1 MYAQYWGLVDIPF
14 HSTVDMR
21 WFFEGPT
28 HEEALARLLFLLEQR
43 RRFGL
48 LVGRTGTGKSLLL
61 SVAAKT
67 VRPAQCEVAVVDLAC
82 LSADEMLW
90 ELAAALQLS
99 PRDSDGPRRLW
110 RKLEDELEGR
120 RISHMQT
127 LLAFD
132 HLDRASPSCAV
143 VIERLVHLSM
153 RATPWTTIL
162 VAVEDRGL
170 SDLSPNLLELVDLRV
185 DLPELDADESRRY
198 VEGLL
203 HRAGGRRAI
212 FENRA
217 LDRLHELS
225 GGNPGRLNDFCDLSL
240 LAAMSS
246 GSTSVSEAVVTAV
259 SAGHTPADV
268 TEPATALS
276 W

>member
-1 MYAQYWGLVDIPF
+1 
-14 HSTVDMR
+14 
-21 WFFEGPT
+21 
-28 HEEALARLLFLLEQR
+28 
-43 RRFGL
+43 
-48 LVGRTGTGKSLLL
+48 
-61 SVAAKT
+61 
-67 VRPAQCEVAVVDLAC
+67 
-82 LSADEMLW
+82 MLW
-90 ELAAALQLS
+90 ELASALQLG
-99 PRDSDGPRRLW
+99 PQDSDGPRRLW

-143 VIERLVHLSM
+143 VVERLVHLGTRSN
-153 RATPWTTIL
+153 PWTTIL
-162 VAVEDRGL
+162 VAVEQRGL
-170 SDLSPNLLELVDLRV
+170 SELSPDLLELVDLRV

-212 FENRA
+212 FEDRA
-217 LDRLHELS
+217 LDLLHELS
-225 GGNPGRLNDFCDLSL
+225 GGNPRRLNDFCDLCL
-240 LAAMSS
+240 LAAMSN

-259 SAGHTPADV
+259 AAGHTPAAV
-268 TEPATALS
+268 AERTTVLS